1 MRCQGSDRPTEQK
14 RRTRQH
20 AEVVMRQRLKSMYNG
35 CLIWVAS
42 LRLRTIMLWRRTAT
56 ATGTVVITMIAVAA
70 GAAVFYFPAARAA
83 LDAYQAVDTIL
94 IALGATFGTILALVL
109 TLSIIPVQRAADVW
123 SPSIIRLYRRDKLTH
138 FTFIILGIFC
148 AASFLLSVTGLVGI
162 SSSVVLV
169 TAIVVLGLSLDLLR
183 WYHRHICQLLDPAY
197 AVETVTKY
205 ARQSIDRIQKSVTHV
220 AKVQYR
226 ALTSEQKKE
235 VNLSDIES
243 IVYPQMP
250 AYPHSINYW
259 IHEIGEIAS
268 KGAARGE
275 KYLASAAIS
284 SIREI
289 VIYFVSTRK
298 DNLILYPSP
307 DALFLASESDIK
319 VVINQAYEVL
329 QDINRTAVVNG
340 DESTSLRIS
349 EAFQGIA
356 VHFENM
362 SARNIRPNTSPLA
375 AQSIAY
381 QPIAYMMSCVKY
393 AQEKGLDEVPF
404 QSAEILAKISLAAPK
419 DITLTDVHIPV
430 IDGIQGISIN
440 FYVKRNAVFAEHV
453 VGHPMAILDH
463 LLDKED
469 SHYRELLRH
478 VLENMEILAPLAVAN
493 EKLQGRLNSSSPM
506 GKAYGLSNPQSLGY
520 LFSKATK
527 LIKVDEERQW
537 INPYHELVEILD
549 VYCRHFR
556 GLGEQIEF
564 GESFLL
570 REITLLIKHI
580 AVVIQ
585 QLISQP
591 VRPDRGDEQQLVDK
605 IGWLLSFFWVA
616 FDKKKTVNQH
626 RADEACD
633 VLVYTGLLFFEYG
646 YPNVLKTAVS
656 HIRSIIGSY
665 SKTNNSPDAYALGD
679 MYAHLWCLRRLAN
692 ARSNAQY
699 TQLID
704 EILGNKPE
712 TLTDEQWKQA
722 QNAIE
727 LRRQQLEQRL
737 EERDD
742 YNLRDSTDELL
753 RRLLQS

>member
-1 MRCQGSDRPTEQK
+1 
-14 RRTRQH
+14 
-20 AEVVMRQRLKSMYNG
+20 MYNG
-35 CLIWVAS
+35 CLAWLAS
-42 LRLRTIMLWRRTAT
+42 LWLRTIMLWRRTAT
-56 ATGTVVITMIAVAA
+56 ATGTVVITMIAVMA

-83 LDAYQAVDTIL
+83 LDAYQGVDTVL

-148 AASFLLSVTGLVGI
+148 VANFLLSVTGLVGI

-205 ARQSIDRIQKSVTHV
+205 ARQSIDRIQKSAIHV
-220 AKVQYR
+220 AKIQYR
-226 ALTSEQKKE
+226 ALTSEQQKE
-235 VNLSDIES
+235 VNVSDIES

-250 AYPHSINYW
+250 GYPRSINYW
-259 IHEIGEIAS
+259 IHDIGEIAS

-275 KYLASAAIS
+275 KYLASAAIL

-289 VIYFVSTRK
+289 VIYFVSARK

-329 QDINRTAVVNG
+329 QDINRIAVGNG

-362 SARNIRPNTSPLA
+362 PARNIRPNTSPLA
-375 AQSIAY
+375 A

-393 AQEKGLDEVPF
+393 AQEKGLDEIPF

-430 IDGIQGISIN
+430 IDGIQRISIN
-440 FYVKRNAVFAEHV
+440 FYVKRDAVFAEHV
-453 VGHPMAILDH
+453 VGHPMVILDH

-478 VLENMEILAPLAVAN
+478 VLDNLEILAPLAVAN
-493 EKLQGRLNSSSPM
+493 EKLQGKLNLPSPM

-527 LIKVDEERQW
+527 LIKIDEERQW

-549 VYCRHFR
+549 VYWRHFR
-556 GLGEQIEF
+556 RLGEQIEF

-570 REITLLIKHI
+570 REVTLLIKHI
-580 AVVIQ
+580 AAVIQ
-585 QLISQP
+585 HLISQP
-591 VRPDRGDEQQLVDK
+591 VRPDRGDEQELVDK
-605 IGWLLSFFWVA
+605 LRWLLSFFWVA
-616 FDKKKTVNQH
+616 FHKKKTVNQH

-633 VLVYTGLLFFEYG
+633 VLVYTGLLFFECG
-646 YPNVLKTAVS
+646 YPDVLKTAAS

-665 SKTNNSPDAYALGD
+665 TKTTSSPDEYALGD

-692 ARSNAQY
+692 ERSNAQY

-704 EILGNKPE
+704 EILSNKPE
-712 TLTDEQWKQA
+712 ALTDEQWKQS
-722 QNAIE
+722 QRAIE
-727 LRRQQLEQRL
+727 LRRQQLEERL
-737 EERDD
+737 EKRDD

-753 RRLLQS
+753 RKLLRS

>member
-1 MRCQGSDRPTEQK
+1 
-14 RRTRQH
+14 
-20 AEVVMRQRLKSMYNG
+20 MYNG
-35 CLIWVAS
+35 CLAYQTGLWF
-42 LRLRTIMLWRRTAT
+42 RTIMLWKRTAT
-56 ATGTVVITMIAVAA
+56 ATGTVVITMIAIAA

-109 TLSIIPVQRAADVW
+109 TLSIIPVQRAAEVW

-148 AASFLLSVTGLVGI
+148 AASFLLSVTGLVCI

-169 TAIVVLGLSLDLLR
+169 TAIVALGLSLDLLR
-183 WYHRHICQLLDPAY
+183 WYHRHICQLLDPACSKNGNKICANPLIEY
-197 AVETVTKY
+197 EVSHP
-205 ARQSIDRIQKSVTHV
+205 RGKSTIPG
-220 AKVQYR
+220 AYFG
-226 ALTSEQKKE
+226 TKKE

-250 AYPHSINYW
+250 GYPRSINFW
-259 IHEIGEIAS
+259 IHDIGEIAS

-289 VIYFVSTRK
+289 VIYFVSARK
-298 DNLILYPSP
+298 DNLMLYPSP
-307 DALFLASESDIK
+307 DALFLASESDMK

-329 QDINRTAVVNG
+329 QEINRTAVVNG

-362 SARNIRPNTSPLA
+362 PARNIRPNTSPLA
-375 AQSIAY
+375 F

-393 AQEKGLDEVPF
+393 AQEKGLDEIPF
-404 QSAEILAKISLAAPK
+404 QSAEILAKISLVAPK

-430 IDGIQGISIN
+430 IDGIQEISIN

-453 VGHPMAILDH
+453 VGHSMAILDH

-469 SHYRELLRH
+469 SHYRELLRY
-478 VLENMEILAPLAVAN
+478 VLEKIEILAPLAVAN
-493 EKLQGRLNSSSPM
+493 EKLQGRLNLSSPM
-506 GKAYGLSNPQSLGY
+506 GKAYDLSNPQSLGY

-549 VYCRHFR
+549 IYWRHFR
-556 GLGEQIEF
+556 RLGKQIEF

-570 REITLLIKHI
+570 R
-580 AVVIQ
+580 
-585 QLISQP
+585 
-591 VRPDRGDEQQLVDK
+591 GNY
-605 IGWLLSFFWVA
+605 
-616 FDKKKTVNQH
+616 TVN
-626 RADEACD
+626 
-633 VLVYTGLLFFEYG
+633 
-646 YPNVLKTAVS
+646 
-656 HIRSIIGSY
+656 
-665 SKTNNSPDAYALGD
+665 
-679 MYAHLWCLRRLAN
+679 
-692 ARSNAQY
+692 
-699 TQLID
+699 
-704 EILGNKPE
+704 
-712 TLTDEQWKQA
+712 
-722 QNAIE
+722 
-727 LRRQQLEQRL
+727 
-737 EERDD
+737 
-742 YNLRDSTDELL
+742 
-753 RRLLQS
+753 

>member
-1 MRCQGSDRPTEQK
+1 MRRQESDRPTEQK
-14 RRTRQH
+14 RQTRQH
-20 AEVVMRQRLKSMYNG
+20 TEVLMRQRLKSMYNG
-35 CLIWVAS
+35 CLAWLAS
-42 LRLRTIMLWRRTAT
+42 LWLRTIMLWRRTAT
-56 ATGTVVITMIAVAA
+56 ATSTVVITMIAVAA
-70 GAAVFYFPAARAA
+70 DAAVFYFPAARAA

-94 IALGATFGTILALVL
+94 ISLGATFGTILALVL
-109 TLSIIPVQRAADVW
+109 TLSIIPVQRAGDVW

-205 ARQSIDRIQKSVTHV
+205 ACQSIDRIQKSVTHV
-220 AKVQYR
+220 AKAQYR

-250 AYPHSINYW
+250 GYPRSINDW
-259 IHEIGEIAS
+259 IHDIGEIAS

-289 VIYFVSTRK
+289 VIYFVSARK

-307 DALFLASESDIK
+307 DAFFLASESDIK
-319 VVINQAYEVL
+319 VVINQAYDVL

-349 EAFQGIA
+349 EAFQVIA

-362 SARNIRPNTSPLA
+362 PARNIRPNTSPLTF
-375 AQSIAY
+375 

-393 AQEKGLDEVPF
+393 AQEKGLDEIPF

-430 IDGIQGISIN
+430 IDGIQNISIN

-469 SHYRELLRH
+469 SHYRELLHH
-478 VLENMEILAPLAVAN
+478 VLEKIEILAPLAVAN
-493 EKLQGRLNSSSPM
+493 EKLQGRLNLSSPM

-549 VYCRHFR
+549 VYWRHFR
-556 GLGEQIEF
+556 RLGEQIEF

-580 AVVIQ
+580 ALVIQ
-585 QLISQP
+585 QLISRP
-591 VRPDRGDEQQLVDK
+591 VRPDRGDEQELVDK
-605 IGWLLSFFWVA
+605 LKWLLSFFWVA
-616 FDKKKTVNQH
+616 FDKKKTVNQN

-633 VLVYTGLLFFEYG
+633 VLVYTGLLFFECG
-646 YPNVLKTAVS
+646 YPDVLKTAVS

-665 SKTNNSPDAYALGD
+665 CKTNSSPDAYALGD
-679 MYAHLWCLRRLAN
+679 MYAHLWCLRLLAN
-692 ARSNAQY
+692 ARSNVQY

-712 TLTDEQWKQA
+712 TLTDGQWKQA
-722 QNAIE
+722 QSAIE
-727 LRRQQLEQRL
+727 RRRQQLEERL
-737 EERDD
+737 EKRDD

-753 RRLLQS
+753 RRLLRS